1 MGEVQRLAALYR
13 YDIVRTEP
21 EPQFDAIVALAA
33 RVLDTPIATLA
44 FHDSDYLW
52 FKARYGHDLPG
63 IPRAE
68 AFSES
73 AITSGQVE
81 VIRDTLDEP
90 RLREDP
96 QVAGGLRVRFHAA
109 APIFSSDRQPI
120 GTIGVSDTRP
130 RPDLPDDRVASLE
143 AMARLVES
151 ELERRLLTRSL
162 ADAADRYR
170 ELLDLASDWTWETD
184 AEHRIVFDVGRRQ
197 VGSVLNRIAYGRRR
211 WEMPG
216 AKVLRGDWRDY
227 IGKLDRH
234 EEFRGFEYQVQTEED
249 GLRAFRISG
258 RPRFDPD
265 GRFLGYGGTASD
277 ITKRVQAEQAL
288 RDSEVTFRDLFDRH
302 PSPMLVYTRRNL
314 RILAV
319 NQAACAIYGYDRK
332 ELQALR
338 VSQLRPPEE
347 REELAEGLR
356 SSRVTVPVQRR
367 VRHMAKDGRL
377 LDVVVDAVSI
387 SFRGIDARLVHIRD
401 ITRQNR
407 AEQRLAEAEAR
418 LRSAQKLEALGQLTG
433 GIAHDFNN
441 LLAVIV
447 ACLEDL
453 QDNADEQ
460 AGETIDTA
468 MSAADRGT
476 SLLKQLLAFARR
488 QELAPARTDLGVVLQ
503 QIRGI
508 LRTSVPSEI
517 TLLVNAAPDL
527 WSAVVDPTQLE
538 TAALNLIVNARDA
551 IDGHGEITLRLFNRE
566 IPPGEAEGDPD
577 LRVGSWVVLQVA
589 DSGKGMSPDVRDK
602 VFEPFF
608 TTKGERGG
616 TGLGLS
622 TVHGFVHQSG
632 GFITLHSAPGQG
644 TTFSLHFPAVPDDA
658 P

>member
-13 YDIVRTEP
+13 YDVVRTEA

-68 AFSES
+68 AFSE
-73 AITSGQVE
+73 AVIASGKVE
-81 VIRDTLDEP
+81 VIRDALEDA
-90 RLREDP
+90 RLRHDP

-143 AMARLVES
+143 ALARLEES
-151 ELERRLLTRSL
+151 ELEIRLLTRSL
-162 ADAADRYR
+162 KDTAERYR
-170 ELLDLASDWTWETD
+170 ELLELASDWTWETD
-184 AEHRIVFDVGRRQ
+184 AEHRVVNDVGRKQ

-216 AKVLRGDWRDY
+216 AKVLRGEWRDY
-227 IGKLDRH
+227 IATLDRH
-234 EEFRGFEYQVQTEED
+234 EEFRGFEYQVHTEED

-258 RPRFDPD
+258 RPRFDAE
-265 GRFLGYGGTASD
+265 GQFIGYGGTASD

-288 RDSEVTFRDLFDRH
+288 RESETTFRDLFERH
-302 PSPMLVYTRRNL
+302 PNPMFVFTRGNL

-319 NQAACAIYGYDRK
+319 NQAACTTYGYTQK
-332 ELQALR
+332 EFLALP
-338 VSQLRPPEE
+338 LWDLHPEEE
-347 REELAEGLR
+347 REMAARALKATK
-356 SSRVTVPVQRR
+356 VTAPTSQRM
-367 VRHMAKDGRL
+367 RHRAKDGRL
-377 LDVVVDAVSI
+377 IDIIADAVSI
-387 SFRGIDARLVHIRD
+387 TFRGKAARLVHVRD
-401 ITRQNR
+401 ITRQRR
-407 AEQRLAEAEAR
+407 AEKMLAETEAR

-453 QDNADEQ
+453 RDTADDR

-476 SLLKQLLAFARR
+476 TLLRQMLAFARR
-488 QELAPARTDLGVVLQ
+488 QELAPARTDIGSVIR
-503 QIRGI
+503 QIDGI
-508 LRTSVPSEI
+508 LRTSLSREI
-517 TLLVNAAPDL
+517 HLAIDIGSTLWPCI
-527 WSAVVDPTQLE
+527 VDPTQVE

-551 IDGHGEITLRLFNRE
+551 IEGQGEIGLRVLNRE
-566 IPPGEAEGDPD
+566 ITAGEAEANAE
-577 LRVGSWVVLQVA
+577 LRAGRWVALQVA
-589 DSGKGMSPDVRDK
+589 DSGKGMSPEVRDK

-622 TVHGFVHQSG
+622 TVYGFVHQSG
-632 GFITLHSAPGQG
+632 GFVTLHSAPGEG
-644 TTFSLHFPAVPDDA
+644 ATFALHFPAIADTP
-658 P
+658 